1 LPAQFA
7 GSGSLVFTSH
17 DPESIEA
24 LLGDRAPQSVTD
36 HVLWLEELRAH
47 AFSVPAPRHFEG
59 ATAQPRGLQ
68 VYIAAMAELLEARRR
83 APAPREAAERA
94 PAGGVRF
101 LRRRVSIGGREHAI
115 SPEARIREGELVVL
129 CGPSG
134 SGKSTL
140 LRAMADRG
148 LASVAVG
155 YVTQD
160 LGRAFPAEM
169 PVHEVLDTSQGLRA
183 HRALLRHWFGRGLE
197 DPMLARSMDA
207 LSEGERQRVLLA
219 GEVLRL
225 EQAAP
230 HARLRLLL
238 LDEPFGSV
246 DPPAHLRLMQSLLGW
261 LRDSSRRA
269 AVLVS
274 HSPLVDLGLAQ
285 AFGVPTTEWTID
297 GGRA

>member
-1 LPAQFA
+1 
-7 GSGSLVFTSH
+7 
-17 DPESIEA
+17 
-24 LLGDRAPQSVTD
+24 
-36 HVLWLEELRAH
+36 LR
-47 AFSVPAPRHFEG
+47 P
-59 ATAQPRGLQ
+59 
-68 VYIAAMAELLEARRR
+68 
-83 APAPREAAERA
+83 
-94 PAGGVRF
+94 
-101 LRRRVSIGGREHAI
+101 RVSIGGRDHAI
-115 SPEARIREGELVVL
+115 SPEAWIRDGELVVL

-140 LRAMADRG
+140 LRAMVDRR

-169 PVHEVLDTSQGLRA
+169 PVHEVLDASHRLQA
-183 HRALLRHWFGRGLE
+183 HREIFRHWFGRCLDE
-197 DPMLARSMDA
+197 PMLARSMDA

-219 GEVLRL
+219 AEVLRL

-230 HARLRLLL
+230 RTRLRLLL

-246 DPPAHLRLMQSLLGW
+246 DPPAHLRLMQSLLAW

-274 HSPLVDLGLAQ
+274 HSPRVDLGLAQ